1 MNFLKLIS
9 KNTRHP
15 LVYAS
20 LAILGTICFGAFG
33 FYFFENLTPV
43 ESLYFATET
52 VTTVGYGDLAPK
64 TTQGRVFTIFFM
76 LLGGG
81 TVLYAL
87 TALAQAVI
95 QSEIIEALGINQ
107 KMREMDKLKDH
118 YIVCGA
124 GRVGR
129 RIIRNLQKQNLPF
142 VILERDERR
151 TAEFEDDE
159 NTHILNADATLEENL
174 VQAGVKRA
182 KGLASCLADDAANVY
197 VVLTARDMN
206 QDLHIVARAVEEQAE
221 SKLIRA
227 GANRV
232 VAPTIIGSQSMA
244 RALLKP
250 TIADF
255 MDSIVAETFDL
266 VFEEVA
272 VKSGSDYADKELRE
286 TNISTDLNLLIVA
299 IRRKSGE
306 MILQPSA
313 DTHIREDDM
322 LIAIGRAEQMEKF
335 IKANK

>member
-1 MNFLKLIS
+1 MNVLPSLSKSTKRRLI
-9 KNTRHP
+9 
-15 LVYAS
+15 YAT
-20 LAILGTICFGAFG
+20 LAIFFMISVGMTG
-33 FYFFENLTPV
+33 FRYLENL
-43 ESLYFATET
+43 SWLDSIYLATET
-52 VTTVGYGDLAPK
+52 ITTVGYGDITPK
-64 TTQGRVFTIFFM
+64 TLAGKIFTIFFM
-76 LLGGG
+76 LLGVG
-81 TVLYAL
+81 TGLYAL
-87 TALAQAVI
+87 TVLAQAII
-95 QSEIIEALGINQ
+95 QSEIIEALGLRQ
-107 KMREMDKLKDH
+107 KNKEMDKIKDH

-129 RIIRNLQKQNLPF
+129 RIIRNLQKENLPF
-142 VILERDERR
+142 VIIEREQNRLV
-151 TAEFEDDE
+151 EFEE
-159 NTHILNADATLEENL
+159 NGESIIHGDATLEENL
-174 VQAGVKRA
+174 FRAGVHRA
-182 KGLASCLADDAANVY
+182 KGLATCLADDAANVY

-206 QDLHIVARAVEEQAE
+206 RELHIVARAVEEQAE
-221 SKLIRA
+221 PKLIRA

-272 VKSGSDYADKELRE
+272 VKPDSDYVNKELKQ

-299 IRRKSGE
+299 IRRSSGD

-313 DTHIREDDM
+313 ETRIHEGDL

-335 IKANK
+335 MKANK